1 MKNPTISKKRMERPT
16 RILDAAGRLTIR
28 FGFDKTTMDDVAKEA
43 GVSKGAIYL
52 VWQGKEELIDAL
64 IEFEMKKLMLDLRRR
79 IIADENCDSI
89 AALYRQT
96 LLAIQQ
102 NSLISALYTR
112 DGKILGDFVHRQNP
126 ERYTRRL
133 LMSKESVSAMQ
144 SAGLLRDDLS
154 ADVITYL
161 FSLMAL
167 GFLSINSVIPVEN
180 APPIDS
186 TVGAIAA
193 MVESGL
199 TKPGGNRTLIKDSTI
214 QMLDLLI
221 EQYEKRDRNEH

>member
-1 MKNPTISKKRMERPT
+1 MNNPTINKKRIERPT
-16 RILDAAGRLTIR
+16 RILEATGRLTIR

-52 VWQGKEELIDAL
+52 IWKGKEELIDAL

-79 IIADENCDSI
+79 IFTDDNCDSI
-89 AALYRQT
+89 ASLYRHT

-133 LMSKESVSAMQ
+133 LMSKESILAMQ
-144 SAGLLRDDLS
+144 SAGLLRDDFS

-167 GFLSINSVIPVEN
+167 GFLSISSVIPTEK
-180 APPIDS
+180 APPIES
-186 TVGAIAA
+186 TVEAIAA

-199 TKPGGNRTLIKDSTI
+199 SKPGGDRGLIKNSSL
-214 QMLDLLI
+214 QMLDLMI
-221 EQYEKRDRNEH
+221 EQYEKRDIHEQ

>member
-16 RILDAAGRLTIR
+16 RILEAAGRLTIR

-64 IEFEMKKLMLDLRRR
+64 IEFEMKKLMLDLRSR

-133 LMSKESVSAMQ
+133 LMSKESVSVMQ
-144 SAGLLRDDLS
+144 SAGLLRDDLP

-167 GFLSINSVIPVEN
+167 GFLSINSVIPLEN

-193 MVESGL
+193 MVDSGL
-199 TKPGGNRTLIKDSTI
+199 TKPGGNRGLIKDSTI
-214 QMLDLLI
+214 QMLDLMI
-221 EQYEKRDRNEH
+221 EQYEKRDSHEP